1 MNVDRVTGQ
10 FMDPKTDIGFTF
22 KEAVDRIDALMVR
35 WRALR
40 PGEIAAGVPPNKT
53 SLAEGVRH
61 LRLRDDSWD
70 DALSGHRLVRAIH
83 HPAGSRARKLLDSG
97 NTLP

>member
-1 MNVDRVTGQ
+1 
-10 FMDPKTDIGFTF
+10 MDPKTDIGFTF

-70 DALSGHRLVRAIH
+70 ILFRAIDGL
-83 HPAGSRARKLLDSG
+83 AQSTTQREAAQESA
-97 NTLP
+97 